1 MILRTLIVNGR
12 RTSLRMEAEV
22 WEALEE
28 IAGIE
33 GRTLRDLVCLIDH
46 DRGDASLTDSVKV
59 YLLRRYREILR
70 ERSVATLQML
80 HDSQHVQFLPPPS
93 PVQPPPPP
101 PPAKPENVLPA
112 SKKVRLRKRKN
123 IATEIKNALRSSRS
137 FVELKDAMP
146 GVSLTTLRGVL
157 KCLVRAGE
165 VTEQARKG
173 RSQTYVC
180 ESPGPSIIFNETE
193 ALSPETEELSPNLAR
208 ALSAL
213 PAKGRAK
220 LIEVRHA
227 SGQSTV
233 SATTME
239 RLESYGLVA
248 IDYIAIGSG
257 LDRRV
262 DTVQITER
270 GLHHPQYDQEA
281 PKAPVA
287 G

>member
-1 MILRTLIVNGR
+1 MILHTLIVNGR

-33 GRTLRDLVCLIDH
+33 GRTLRDLVCLIDR

-80 HDSQHVQFLPPPS
+80 HDSQSVQFQPPPA

-101 PPAKPENVLPA
+101 PPLPAKPENVLPA
-112 SKKVRLRKRKN
+112 FKKVRLRKRKK
-123 IATEIKNALRSSRS
+123 IATEIKNALRSPRS
-137 FVELKDAMP
+137 FIELKDAMP

-165 VTEQARKG
+165 VTEQLRKG

-180 ESPGPSIIFNETE
+180 LFSGPSIIFNDAT
-193 ALSPETEELSPNLAR
+193 ELSPNLAR

-213 PAKGRAK
+213 PAKGWAK
-220 LIEVRHA
+220 LIDVRNA

-239 RLESYGLVA
+239 RLEKEGLVA
-248 IDYIAIGSG
+248 ISYVPVGSG

-262 DTVQITER
+262 DTIRITEK
-270 GLHHPQYDQEA
+270 GVHHPQYDPAA
-281 PKAPVA
+281 PKAAIV